1 MAFVLIIRIQYE
13 FHHGF
18 TIHPWVLSCVQLSES
33 KEKDLRL
40 PRSLREREK
49 VRQAQCTV
57 EDGTELQNIIRQVS
71 YRSAVPQGEGEGA
84 AGPVHSGG
92 RHGASEHHQTGQL

>member
-1 MAFVLIIRIQYE
+1 
-13 FHHGF
+13 
-18 TIHPWVLSCVQLSES
+18 VQLSES

-40 PRSLREREK
+40 PRSLREKEK

-71 YRSAVPQGEGEGA
+71 
-84 AGPVHSGG
+84 
-92 RHGASEHHQTGQL
+92 